1 MRKLFQKFRRTE
13 EGAVTV
19 DWVVLCALVVTL
31 LAAGYGNLKTATLDL
46 STGTRDYMSTAT
58 F

>member
-1 MRKLFQKFRRTE
+1 MRKRFQKFRRTE

-31 LAAGYGNLKTATLDL
+31 LAAGYGNLRTAALDL
-46 STGTRDYMSTAT
+46 SDGTSSYMSTVT

>member
-13 EGAVTV
+13 EGAVTL
-19 DWVVLCALVVTL
+19 DWVVLSALVVTL
-31 LAAGYGNLKTATLDL
+31 LAAGYGNLKTAALDL
-46 STGTRDYMSTAT
+46 SAGTRDYMSTAT